1 MLLADFACKE
11 RGEEVLTR
19 KPAKAVLDDSDAPEE
34 RMSGERGE
42 ERQVKINRQNSVFK
56 KNGMSVQSSRLSK
69 QCFLKCK

>member
-1 MLLADFACKE
+1 MQRKG
-11 RGEEVLTR
+11 GEGALTR

-56 KNGMSVQSSRLSK
+56 KKRNECAIQQTFQAVFS
-69 QCFLKCK
+69 